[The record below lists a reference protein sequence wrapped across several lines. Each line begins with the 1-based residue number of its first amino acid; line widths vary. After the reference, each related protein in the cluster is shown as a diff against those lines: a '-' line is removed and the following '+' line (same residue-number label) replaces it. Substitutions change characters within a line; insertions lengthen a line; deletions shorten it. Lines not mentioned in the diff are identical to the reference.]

1 MRVKYLFFFFL
12 VAFNVNL
19 IGQNNQQ
26 KNDYLELIT
35 KQKEI
40 IVGERINLEF
50 NTSLS
55 NKLKMFCSN
64 SYGSTVIYSIKK
76 NKKLVFKIPQ
86 FLTNKRGVLSW
97 EIYQD
102 NKAIRNGQINLLP
115 SKVSKSLEMYLGPPS
130 IEAGGLDFTM
140 LVTIPTDSL
149 DNPLADNTPLVY
161 KTQFLEKKTSTNLKV
176 KNLIT
181 HKNIF
186 SPAKSGRM
194 LISSNH
200 NVKDSKEIDV
210 NIVPAIGE
218 DFKIFVTRNHNYA
231 DGNQI
236 TTISTSIIRDK
247 NNNIVSDGT
256 FVYFFIKNSNDAVLK
271 TFGKT
276 INGIAKA
283 KMIHPDRESKWR
295 IKGYISGI
303 AESLPLNIS
312 YQKAVTDFNIEL
324 TNKNRTLTVGPIKS
338 FMNQMIPDGL
348 NVKFHIIQNNKTLK
362 TYSIETNKGYA
373 KFYINK
379 NLITKGIYNFKIE
392 TAGLSK
398 TYKNISL

>member
-1 MRVKYLFFFFL
+1 MKTKYFFFFFL

-40 IVGERINLEF
+40 IVGKPINLEF

-64 SYGSTVIYSIKK
+64 SYGSSVIYSIKK

-97 EIYQD
+97 KIYHD
-102 NKAIRNGQINLLP
+102 NKMIKNGQINLLP
-115 SKVSKSLEMYLGPPS
+115 SKISKSLEMYLGPPS

-276 INGIAKA
+276 INGVAKA
-283 KMIHPDRESKWR
+283 KMIHPDREAKWR

-348 NVKFHIIQNNKTLK
+348 NVKFHIIQNNRTLK